1 MTGPEFAPTLVSRGL
16 RPVAELA
23 ERRAHGDR
31 LRYLAGCRCLPCR
44 CANARYEQQRLAA
57 RRRGEWNGLVPAG
70 PVRVHLRKLSA
81 AGVGYKTAA
90 DAASVARSVVAKI
103 LRGERRQIRAQ
114 NAKRLLAV
122 TPAARADHS
131 TVPAARTWRRINQLL
146 GEGFSK
152 ARLARELG
160 MRTPALQIS
169 KTRVLA
175 RTELAVEKLWR
186 RYME

>member
-1 MTGPEFAPTLVSRGL
+1 M
-16 RPVAELA
+16 ELA
-23 ERRAHGDR
+23 ERRMHGNR

-70 PVRVHLRKLSA
+70 LVRVHLRKLSA
-81 AGVGYKTAA
+81 AGVGYKSAA

-103 LRGERRQIRAQ
+103 VQGQRRQIRAQ
-114 NAKRLLAV
+114 TAKRLLAV

-131 TVPAARTWRRINQLL
+131 TVPAGRTWRRINRLL
-146 GEGFSK
+146 DEGFSK
-152 ARLARELG
+152 ARIARELG
-160 MRTPALQIS
+160 MRTPALQIN
-169 KTRVLA
+169 KMRVLA

-186 RYME
+186 RYMQ